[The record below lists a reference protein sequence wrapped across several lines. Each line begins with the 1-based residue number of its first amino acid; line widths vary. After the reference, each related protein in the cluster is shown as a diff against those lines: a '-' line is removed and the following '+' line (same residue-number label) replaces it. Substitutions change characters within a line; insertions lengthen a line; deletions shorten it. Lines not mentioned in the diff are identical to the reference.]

1 MSAMFK
7 QSLLNAA
14 TLILL
19 PMLLLSGCQQAGD
32 TATEDSD
39 AAAETTTAAVDYP
52 PAPAFSLRNS
62 DGAEISFPR
71 ADGSTDIYFFWATWC
86 PYCKQLMPHLQSIV
100 DEYDGRVTV
109 TAINIR
115 ENGKPQVYLDN
126 NGYGFEL
133 FPEGDAVAA
142 LYGIKGTPGLIVVDD
157 EGRLRFDMNDLLAPS
172 NKALEGLKHG
182 QRARRIAPWWAAQL
196 RLALDEIAAG

>member
-1 MSAMFK
+1 MSVMFK

-19 PMLLLSGCQQAGD
+19 PMLLLGGCQQAGD
-32 TATEDSD
+32 TSSEDSN
-39 AAAETTTAAVDYP
+39 AAATATAAVDYP
-52 PAPAFSLRNS
+52 PAPAFTLRNS

-71 ADGSTDIYFFWATWC
+71 SDGDIDIYFFWATWC

-142 LYGIKGTPGLIVVDD
+142 LYGIKGTPGLIVVDA
-157 EGRLRFDMNDLLAPS
+157 EGQLRFDMNDLLAPS

-196 RLALDEIAAG
+196 RLALDQIAPG